1 MARKRFTPP
10 CPICGKPRGVHP
22 TCGRVYLTCA
32 RPPCVRALKRR
43 RMQAYGAPAKAVV
56 AATKARQARMWA
68 VLRLAVDG
76 ALTDR
81 DRAVWAAVFKYAYLK
96 GYHAGRR
103 FVTRT
108 QVAA

>member
-10 CPICGKPRGVHP
+10 CPICGQPCKYNCGRRWNK
-22 TCGRVYLTCA
+22 TCGH
-32 RPPCVRALKRR
+32 RPCFLELRR
-43 RMQAYGAPAKAVV
+43 RQSVGQIPTAANAAIRRQRDDRMQAA
-56 AATKARQARMWA
+56 
-68 VLRLAVDG
+68 LRLAIDG
-76 ALTDR
+76 PVTAR
-81 DRAVWAAVFKYAYLK
+81 DRAVWAVAFKYAYLK

>member
-1 MARKRFTPP
+1 MARHRLTPP
-10 CPICGKPRGVHP
+10 CPICGQPRGVHP

-81 DRAVWAAVFKYAYLK
+81 DRAVWAATAKYFYLK
-96 GYHAGRR
+96 GYAAGRK
-103 FVTRT
+103 FVQRT